1 MVFTLSD
8 VPGIMQC
15 SEDSGKGYILVYIVI
30 ALAMFLDGLDG
41 TIVNVALPSIAG
53 SFGIGTSASSWVST
67 VYFLVMA
74 GLILIFGKVCDK
86 GAVRKVMV
94 VGLLLFSASSLACGL
109 SGSLSELIVFRA
121 VQGIGASMI
130 ASSCM
135 LATVSFLPPR
145 KITFGLSVSLLGWS
159 LGAAAG
165 PALGGI
171 LTETLSW
178 HWIFFINVPIGIVAA
193 VICMRAFPKDRGFDR
208 SGFDIRGSALLFVC
222 IVTGLY
228 ALETIPSHGLSTVN
242 GVALVVCL
250 LFLVLFTRHSLRSDS
265 PVLDLRLFRVGSLV
279 CVVVALLLVNV
290 CYMGAQYLFPFF
302 LTVEMGYSAVESSMH
317 MLIPAVAILAL
328 CLITGRMAETRGNRV
343 FCIAGGIVLTMFSL
357 ISCFIGSDTPLLVIL
372 ALALLGLTWGI
383 CGGPIGS
390 RVIDYVP
397 DGKQGEGSSLMTFVI
412 YLGSAMGT
420 AMFSGLF
427 SIGSGSAGTSIS
439 DLEPSTFMDGFLFS
453 MVSCVIMCIIITFM
467 SWHVRENRGDA

>member
-1 MVFTLSD
+1 MD
-8 VPGIMQC
+8 V
-15 SEDSGKGYILVYIVI
+15 SEDSGRRYILIYIVI

-74 GLILIFGKVCDK
+74 GLILVFGKICDK

-94 VGLLLFSASSLACGL
+94 AGLLIFSISSLACGL
-109 SGSLSELIVFRA
+109 SGVLSELIVFRA

-171 LTETLSW
+171 LTEMLSW
-178 HWIFFINVPIGIVAA
+178 HWIFFINVPIGIIAA
-193 VICMRAFPKDRGFDR
+193 VVCMRAFPKDRGLDR
-208 SGFDIRGSALLFVC
+208 TGFDIGGSAMLFVC
-222 IVTGLY
+222 IVTGLF
-228 ALETIPSHGLSTVN
+228 ALETVPSHGLSVVN
-242 GVALVVCL
+242 EVAIIVCIVFL
-250 LFLVLFTRHSLRSDS
+250 ALFIRHSLRSAS
-265 PVLDLRLFRVGSLV
+265 PVLDLRLFKVRSLV
-279 CVVVALLLVNV
+279 YVVIALLLMNV

-302 LTVEMGYSAVESSMH
+302 LTIEMGYSAVESSIH
-317 MLIPAVAILAL
+317 MLIPAIAILAL
-328 CLITGRMAETRGNRV
+328 CLFTGKMAETRGNRI
-343 FCIAGGIVLTMFSL
+343 FCIAGCIILTVFSI
-357 ISCFIGSDTPLLVIL
+357 ISCFIGSGTPLLVIV
-372 ALALLGLTWGI
+372 ALLLLGLTWGI

-397 DGKQGEGSSLMTFVI
+397 DGKQGEGSSLMTFII

-427 SIGSGSAGTSIS
+427 SIGSGSAGTSIP
-439 DLEPSTFMDGFLFS
+439 DLEPAVFMDGFLFS
-453 MVSCVIMCIIITFM
+453 MVSCVVMCVIITFL
-467 SWHVRENRGDA
+467 SWYVRENGRDI